1 MVKVCLMPST
11 LARFKAVTPGS
22 SAWHYD
28 GKSAVRRTVEIQT
41 IADGFFLA
49 ETERRHGPFAF
60 DDLNFV
66 GDRDGAHIYGLDGN
80 DGWRLGLVGTVPS
93 DIAARLPA
101 KRIYG
106 GWIDR
111 LGIGRAALTFAGVS
125 AAVVAIVLFAPQW
138 LAPLI
143 PSSVEQSMG
152 DALIGDFGGRFCH
165 TKAGSAALAKL
176 VRSLDDDPRDLK
188 VEVAK
193 IDMVNAV
200 ALPGNYVILF
210 DGLVK
215 TAKSPD
221 EVAGVLAHEIG
232 HVRERHVMQAML
244 RQMGLAV
251 VLGGMDGTGGSM
263 LSGALSMS
271 YTRDSE
277 RAADRHSMKALSGA
291 SISPIATADF
301 FDRLAKMS
309 GETQSGKTL
318 ISVAGYMSSHPLS
331 AERKK
336 AFQNS
341 VVKGKDYKPALTSA
355 EWTELK
361 TMCTQDREAKSGFG
375 LDFE

>member
-1 MVKVCLMPST
+1 MPST
-11 LARFKAVTPGS
+11 WVRSSFMTGFF

-28 GKSAVRRTVEIQT
+28 GESAVKRTVEIQT
-41 IADGFFLA
+41 IANNFFLL
-49 ETERRHGPFAF
+49 EIERRHGPFAF
-60 DDLNFV
+60 ADLHYV
-66 GDRDGAHIYGLDGN
+66 GERDGAEVYGLDEK
-80 DGWRLGLVGTVPS
+80 DGWRLGFSGPVPA
-93 DIAARLPA
+93 DLADRLPV
-101 KRIYG
+101 KRRYG

-111 LGIGRAALTFAGVS
+111 AGIGPAAASFAVVS
-125 AAVVAIVLFAPQW
+125 AAVVAVVLLTPQW

-143 PSSVEQSMG
+143 PASVEQSMG
-152 DALIGDFGGRFCH
+152 DALVGDFGGRFCH

-176 VRSLDDDPRDLK
+176 VRLIDTNPQDLQ

-193 IDMVNAV
+193 IDMLNAV
-200 ALPGNYVILF
+200 ALPGNKVILF

-232 HVRERHVMQAML
+232 HVRERHVMQALL

-251 VLGGMDGTGGSM
+251 VLGGMDGTGGSL

-271 YTRDSE
+271 YTRGSE
-277 RAADRHSMKALSGA
+277 RAADAHSMKALSRA
-291 SISPIATADF
+291 SISPVATAAF
-301 FDRLAKMS
+301 FDRLAAMS
-309 GETQSGKTL
+309 GEGDGKGKLAAVT
-318 ISVAGYMSSHPLS
+318 GYISSHPLS

-336 AFQNS
+336 AFQDS
-341 VVKGKDYKPALTSA
+341 IVKGKDYKPALTHA

-361 TMCTQDREAKSGFG
+361 TMCTQDRNAKEGFG